1 MDYANT
7 TLVNTLLPS
16 LSVTVN
22 EMVQI
27 PITNDNVVELT
38 ETFNATIELQPEEQL
53 SFSNASILTV
63 TFAILDDDG
72 KTPSDN

>member
-1 MDYANT
+1 
-7 TLVNTLLPS
+7 
-16 LSVTVN
+16 
-22 EMVQI
+22 MVQI
-27 PITNDNVVELT
+27 TITEDNVVELT